1 MENYYIYIYQDNHI
15 YLFPIETYRKQFF
28 LPFSNSLKRCT
39 EKKKIEETVSKIKT
53 RITLSQTKVIT
64 RILVIRCSPKTKEE
78 KKSKKRNA
86 SFNGEQRVRKGRNL
100 CRACIQWDPPP
111 VTRRR
116 AVGSTWTWPIIDDRP
131 RRGHWRV
138 THAGG
143 VALFFVQA
151 GRGLNYTA
159 APRVRSICVAVTLI
173 TSGQLTRPS
182 ELNEPNDSNSWLI
195 SFFFFVVLSFYIPRC
210 FLSWGI
216 YKE

>member
-111 VTRRR
+111 VTKSSWIDLDVADYRWS
-116 AVGSTWTWPIIDDRP
+116 ATSWP
-131 RRGHWRV
+131 
-138 THAGG
+138 
-143 VALFFVQA
+143 
-151 GRGLNYTA
+151 
-159 APRVRSICVAVTLI
+159 
-173 TSGQLTRPS
+173 LTRDTRGWS
-182 ELNEPNDSNSWLI
+182 RI
-195 SFFFFVVLSFYIPRC
+195 VLRAGWERP
-210 FLSWGI
+210 
-216 YKE
+216 